1 MKEMVMGKRKC
12 HYLRKLSNLKTRI
25 CRTETYPL
33 KKKSKMDLKL
43 PIVAIGRNLLV
54 LLKEVTSVV
63 KVKGEMM
70 REFQFSESLV
80 FRRHQ
85 PVQGLILL
93 AVTLR

>member
-1 MKEMVMGKRKC
+1 
-12 HYLRKLSNLKTRI
+12 
-25 CRTETYPL
+25 
-33 KKKSKMDLKL
+33 MDLKL

-70 REFQFSESLV
+70 REFQFLESLV

-85 PVQGLILL
+85 LVQGLILL
-93 AVTLR
+93 AATLR